1 MLFLLAVPFSPLFA
15 ACPVTG
21 TSPVLLMI
29 GMMLFENADKVKW
42 SSVKEALPVFILLIF
57 IPFTYSIFNGV
68 IFGFGIYSI
77 LFIFT
82 DFGTIKRRCRQCL
95 PSSIYFACRSIC
107 CEWGLCKKL
116 KATRTSSSH
125 IFDSKLNSKLVNN
138 VTTGYKHLNSNDSSN
153 TLLLGENDEDSDDGD
168 SDNDDHDSDSDDDD
182 AQKQKKK
189 HRQLQLS
196 FALSEI
202 TDSNGND
209 VYDDTNDKYNK
220 KKSKQKQVQLQNDIY
235 SPVKKYVQNPIRI
248 NTRDGGQIVWGSG
261 SDSKNSSSNT
271 TPSNND
277 ANNNVPPLPTS
288 LQKNYMKYINDNHE
302 DFSSNLQENK
312 NQIKS
317 SITDKS
323 KDNKSDDIDTEEEV
337 IL

>member
-1 MLFLLAVPFSPLFA
+1 VPFSPLFA

-107 CEWGLCKKL
+107 CEWLLCKKL
-116 KATRTSSSH
+116 KATRISSSH

-138 VTTGYKHLNSNDSSN
+138 VTTSGYKHLNSSDSSD
-153 TLLLGENDEDSDDGD
+153 TLLIGEHNEYFSDDD
-168 SDNDDHDSDSDDDD
+168 SDNDDHDSDSDDD
-182 AQKQKKK
+182 AQSKKK

-209 VYDDTNDKYNK
+209 VYDDINDKYNK
-220 KKSKQKQVQLQNDIY
+220 KKSKQKQKQVQLQNDIY

-261 SDSKNSSSNT
+261 SDTNNSSSNT
-271 TPSNND
+271 TPTIID
-277 ANNNVPPLPTS
+277 TNNNVPPLPTS
-288 LQKNYMKYINDNHE
+288 LQKNYLKYINDNHE
-302 DFSSNLQENK
+302 DSFNDNKNEDK

-317 SITDKS
+317 SINDIAKDS
-323 KDNKSDDIDTEEEV
+323 KRGEIDSEEEV